1 MIRHFQPEI
10 FYKIRY
16 HSSRQIIDEVEIV
29 IFQASKDSRLK
40 TSTRFYEKCVITH
53 HTIVNKKIANQYYD
67 FDVLRL
73 CLNKQLNLE
82 LIAKNVFII

>member
-29 IFQASKDSRLK
+29 IFQANKK
-40 TSTRFYEKCVITH
+40 GVISH
-53 HTIVNKKIANQYYD
+53 HTIANKKNS
-67 FDVLRL
+67 
-73 CLNKQLNLE
+73 
-82 LIAKNVFII
+82 